1 MKACDAAYDTM
12 ISDWEKA
19 RANGIPIQR
28 CNWVAAIERFAKRTD
43 LFIST
48 SSNTKL
54 VLVVSD
60 KMSGTMNHAEVLKD
74 VWLQRKR
81 TTLKGQH
88 TKGNEGDGRGC
99 CSVAS
104 VFSTLYQMGAWDLVS
119 LFLWQA
125 PLPQREM
132 SVHRLAFTESISKAQ
147 LVCDQTTHWLQTG
160 RLSVELREL
169 TENDGKRFIDAHRQ
183 LRRGSE
189 VRMRPHGSSKHAT
202 RSSFRVVS
210 LAPLVMAHEER
221 AEMAPGLITSNADTL
236 SLRGPSVVVHSDI
249 AALTRVSREIAFL
262 TRSSIK
268 SQQRGRLLADERV
281 HPTLPVSC
289 AMLKRISR
297 TSMRCNYGDVHKL
310 QETYHFTPKNIGVLS
325 TTLCPTGNSNSS
337 SCGGFYYAGCG
348 LGREVLAMSI
358 SNPRQ
363 LFIANDLPGEGPGGA
378 HAAID
383 QASALRSR
391 AVGFGLVVA
400 DQISVSAASMCSAF
414 SATKQVATSVLYS
427 TVTSLDILRDTLRR
441 ALFGGVTMVCM
452 LTHVARPNS
461 TVAGSTFDAAVTA
474 SVAFALGPHGIRDIR
489 KTISTNIPGGGVV
502 VYDFTRVPA
511 CMMRLVVSGILAQA
525 W

>member
-19 RANGIPIQR
+19 RDDGVPIR
-28 CNWVAAIERFAKRTD
+28 KCNWVAAIERFARRTE

-48 SSNTKL
+48 SFDTKL

-60 KMSGTMNHAEVLKD
+60 KMGGTMQHAEVLKD
-74 VWLQRKR
+74 VWLERDVVKR
-81 TTLKGQH
+81 H
-88 TKGNEGDGRGC
+88 YTKGKGGRGC
-99 CSVAS
+99 CS

-119 LFLWQA
+119 LFLWEA

-132 SVHRLAFTESISKAQ
+132 SVHRLAFTETISQAQ
-147 LVCDQTTHWLQTG
+147 LVCDQTTHWLKTG
-160 RLSVELREL
+160 CVSVELREL
-169 TENDGKRFIDAHRQ
+169 SAYDGQRFVNVHSQ

-189 VRMRPHGSSKHAT
+189 VRMRPHGSKPAT
-202 RSSFRVVS
+202 NQPSFRVVS
-210 LAPLVMAHEER
+210 LTPLVMAQEEKL
-221 AEMAPGLITSNADTL
+221 PGLVTSNAETLL

-249 AALTRVSREIAFL
+249 ASLTLVSREIAFL

-268 SQQRGRLLADERV
+268 SQQRERLLADDRV
-281 HPTLPVSC
+281 HPTMSVSC
-289 AMLKRISR
+289 AMLKRIAR

-310 QETYHFTPKNIGVLS
+310 QETYHFTPKNINVLS
-325 TTLCPTGNSNSS
+325 TTLCPAGA

-348 LGREVLAMSI
+348 LGREVLAMSM

-363 LFIANDLPGEGPGGA
+363 LFVANDLPGENGVT

-383 QASALRSR
+383 QASAQRSR
-391 AVGFGLVVA
+391 AVGFGLIAA
-400 DQISVSAASMCSAF
+400 DQISVSAASMCSEF

-427 TVTSLDILRDTLRR
+427 TVTSLDILRETLRR

-452 LTHVARPNS
+452 LTHVAKPNS

-474 SVAFALGPHGIRDIR
+474 SVAFALGAHGIRDIR
-489 KTISTNIPGGGVV
+489 KTMPTNIPGGGVV
-502 VYDFTRVPA
+502 VYDFTRVPS
-511 CMMRLVVSGILAQA
+511 CMMRLVVSGILAQC